1 MDAKTLLASLAIVMV
16 LIYAFG
22 SGAFIDNSGWYQS
35 LNRPSWQPP
44 DFVFGLIWPYNFVV
58 LGISSFQ
65 VIRESSVR
73 TSAIYFASLTLSV
86 IAALTWSYFFYRPHD
101 LGMASVSLALAA
113 LCTVPLLVLTLQSKT
128 LLGLLMIPYQGW
140 LVTATALSISYSRLN

>member
-1 MDAKTLLASLAIVMV
+1 MDSKTLLASLAIAVV

-44 DFVFGLIWPYNFVV
+44 DFVFGLIWPYNFLI

-65 VIRESSVR
+65 VIRASTVQA
-73 TSAIYFASLTLSV
+73 SAIYLSFLILSV
-86 IAALTWSYFFYRPHD
+86 IAALTWSYYFYRPHD
-101 LGMASVSLALAA
+101 LAMASLALALAA
-113 LCTVPLLVLTLQSKT
+113 LFTVPLLVMTLQSKT

-140 LVTATALSISYSRLN
+140 LFTATALSVSYWRLN